1 MYKAITSAVLFII
14 MAVLIRVPFIQSIDA
29 NILQAVEGVRQPFL
43 NQVFKVVTDI
53 GSSSVML
60 PLILVLTL
68 VLAVYKKAAATLYV
82 YLLFIVE
89 RMANEGFKDWISRE
103 RPAFH
108 PLVHET
114 SYSFPSG
121 HSMNAAAMYPFIV
134 YVLIMHVP
142 FFKRHQTSV
151 TVLAGILIAL
161 IGISRIY
168 LGVHYTTDVIGG
180 FSLGMALFFIFK
192 KIDENFPL
200 VRQK

>member
-142 FFKRHQTSV
+142 FLK
-151 TVLAGILIAL
+151 GIRRLL
-161 IGISRIY
+161 RCWP
-168 LGVHYTTDVIGG
+168 G
-180 FSLGMALFFIFK
+180 F
-192 KIDENFPL
+192 
-200 VRQK
+200 